1 MPRNSRKLLG
11 EILCHH
17 MVQGIN
23 KEKIFLKGEDKNKY
37 IMLLKKYYQ
46 KFKVNIIAYCVMDN
60 HIHMLLYSNEIQNI
74 SNFMQQVNSIYA
86 MYYNKNNDRVGY
98 VYRNRFKSVPIMN
111 REQLYIC
118 IKYIHMNPVK
128 AKIVEKESDYIY
140 SSYNDYLKKTGFINE
155 KILKFIF
162 NSSDNYIEKF
172 QKIEYKNL
180 AKEKADLNEVL
191 NNFLI
196 KEKIDFQQISKNKNY
211 IKKFICYLI
220 SNNYEVSKKEVAQL
234 LGISKS
240 TLYRK
245 LNKSNDKNRQ
255 KDET

>member
-1 MPRNSRKLLG
+1 MPRNSRKLL
-11 EILCHH
+11 EKIVCHH

-23 KEKIFLKGEDKNKY
+23 KEHIFEVEKDKNKY
-37 IMLLKKYYQ
+37 LNLMQKYYKQ
-46 KFKVNIIAYCVMDN
+46 FEVDVIAYCIMDN
-60 HIHMLLYSNEIQNI
+60 HVHLILYSDKIQNI
-74 SNFMQQVNSIYA
+74 SSFMKQINSIYA
-86 MYYNKNNDRVGY
+86 MYYNKKKQRVGY

-111 REQLYIC
+111 KEQLYTC

-140 SSYNDYLKKTGFINE
+140 SSYNDYLEKTGFIHE

-172 QKIEYKNL
+172 QSIKYKNIY
-180 AKEKADLNEVL
+180 KEKADLDEALNE
-191 NNFLI
+191 FLL
-196 KEKIDFQQISKNKNY
+196 KEKIDFRQMLKNKNY
-211 IKKFICYLI
+211 IKKFICYLTSNDYEFLKKDI
-220 SNNYEVSKKEVAQL
+220 SKL

-245 LNKSNDKNRQ
+245 LNK
-255 KDET
+255 